1 MNLPELLSMNY
12 KEFYVAPETEV
23 LELKSE
29 GVICQSTRMNVAYD
43 EEDL

>member
-1 MNLPELLSMNY
+1 MLPVSMDI
-12 KEFYVAPETEV
+12 KEFYEAPAILV

-29 GVICQSTRMNVAYD
+29 GVICQSGDLDVVYG

>member
-1 MNLPELLSMNY
+1 MNN

-29 GVICQSTRMNVAYD
+29 GVICQSTRVTVIY
-43 EEDL
+43 EEEEL

>member
-1 MNLPELLSMNY
+1 MDK
-12 KEFYVAPETEV
+12 KEFYEAPATNV

-29 GVICQSTRMNVAYD
+29 GIICQSGNLNVIYE

>member
-1 MNLPELLSMNY
+1 MDK
-12 KEFYVAPETEV
+12 KEFYEAPATKV

-29 GVICQSTRMNVAYD
+29 GVICQSGNLNVIYE

>member
-1 MNLPELLSMNY
+1 MNY
-12 KEFYVAPETEV
+12 KELYVAPETEV

-29 GVICQSTRMNVAYD
+29 GVICNSRQATMSVTYE

>member
-1 MNLPELLSMNY
+1 MDK
-12 KEFYVAPETEV
+12 KEFYEAPATNV

-29 GVICQSTRMNVAYD
+29 GIICQSSNLNVIYE